1 MFLVPG
7 LRNLQALGPGQNCVT
22 VILTAWEELLQ
33 GFRNKPGHP
42 LWNPHAGA
50 GNGQLEGHLCVP
62 QFKERGPES
71 CPLGPTLPPSF
82 CFLIYKL
89 RILEKVLSQGRSWE
103 WVSGPDSNSH
113 LSQAPSTVICFP

>member
-7 LRNLQALGPGQNCVT
+7 LQNLQALGPGQNCVT
-22 VILTAWEELLQ
+22 VILTASEELLQ

-89 RILEKVLSQGRSWE
+89 RILEKVLSQGRSCE